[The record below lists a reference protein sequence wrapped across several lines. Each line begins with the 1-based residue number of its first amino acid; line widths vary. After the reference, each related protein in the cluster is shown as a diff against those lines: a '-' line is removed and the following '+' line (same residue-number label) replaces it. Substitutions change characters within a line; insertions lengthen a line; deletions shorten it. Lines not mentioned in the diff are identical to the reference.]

1 MGVFFAMDKMQGP
14 PFGGTEW
21 ELRERIKK
29 HFHFIFWGRSHES
42 IERRDGKEFVVYA
55 QKKN

>member
-1 MGVFFAMDKMQGP
+1 MDNMQGP

-21 ELRERIKK
+21 ELRERLKK
-29 HFHFIFWGRSHES
+29 YFHFIFWGRSHES
-42 IERRDGKEFVVYA
+42 IQRRDGKELTVYA